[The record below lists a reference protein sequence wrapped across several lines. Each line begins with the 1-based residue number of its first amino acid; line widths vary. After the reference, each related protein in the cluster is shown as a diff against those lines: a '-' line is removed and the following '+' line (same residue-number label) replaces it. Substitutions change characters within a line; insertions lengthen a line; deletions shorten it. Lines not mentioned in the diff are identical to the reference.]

1 MKKLFFFMIVV
12 LISLSVSGEE
22 NSEKTL
28 LKFVY
33 LPTHENYEAAVKVVE
48 RENFNIQKVPYDFFP
63 IFDELIESSDLL
75 AFNLLKK
82 IAKKTEL
89 YSSTLETVR
98 NLMLKDFDFF
108 LNNIDDLDS
117 KTTGKLV
124 IDEFMETDDTAE
136 IYKFYSEILNKTNE
150 IKSGNI
156 AKNASKIK
164 QIVKERLNNET
175 LKFNIDSFNKASV
188 STGDLCSN
196 IAAST
201 NALVKFVCVPNKTNY
216 IEALLLLGSRDFS
229 AKDIPDVFSERF
241 RKLIENSNVFAFNIL
256 KKIVSENIL
265 QNYISMDFK
274 ENVRNLMLKDIEFF
288 LNNINEL
295 NEKEIKELFVG
306 GYLAR
311 NKTLKNYKFYS
322 AILDKI
328 KHVEKKELT
337 KNAVKIDKIIRTELN
352 DEFMTKVKNLQKSE
366 VLANKFCE
374 KYGSNFAEF
383 TNFVTR
389 NISELKE
396 RILDPISYCE
406 IMYGSDNPYL
416 LYHEYM
422 FDLISQKISIIEQPT
437 KSYMTVINKNL
448 AKLGGIESKEKAE
461 YRAFIYGFFGDPK
474 KFLKKLK
481 EKPSFFMKS
490 AALDLAL
497 IVSCCGK
504 ISEYETA
511 RENLR
516 KVSGKDCDL
525 LLEELISETEK
536 ILKTENRFECNGFC
550 GKRVMIF

>member
-12 LISLSVSGEE
+12 LISLSVSGKE

-33 LPTHENYEAAVKVVE
+33 LPTQENYEAAVKVIE

-108 LNNIDDLDS
+108 LNNIDDLDC

-124 IDEFMETDDTAE
+124 IDEFMEVDNPVE
-136 IYKFYSEILNKTNE
+136 IHEFYSEILNKIDG
-150 IKSGNI
+150 IKSGDV
-156 AKNASKIK
+156 AKNADKIK
-164 QIVKERLNNET
+164 QIINEWLNNES
-175 LKFNIDSFNKASV
+175 LKFSIESFHKASA
-188 STGDLCSN
+188 SQGDLCSN
-196 IAAST
+196 IVTST
-201 NALVKFVCVPNKTNY
+201 NALLKFVCDPNKTNCA
-216 IEALLLLGSRDFS
+216 EVLLLLESRDFS
-229 AKDIPDVFSERF
+229 AKDIPDGFSERF

-274 ENVRNLMLKDIEFF
+274 ENVRNLMLKDFEFF
-288 LNNINEL
+288 LSNINEL

-311 NKTLKNYKFYS
+311 NKTLKNYKFYF

-328 KHVEKKELT
+328 KHIEKKELT

-374 KYGSNFAEF
+374 KYRSNFAEF
-383 TNFVTR
+383 TNFVTQ

-396 RILDPISYCE
+396 RIFDPINNCE
-406 IMYGSDNPYL
+406 IMYGSNNSYL

-422 FDLISQKISIIEQPT
+422 FDLISQKMPVVEQPA
-437 KSYMTVINKNL
+437 KSYMTVVNKNL
-448 AKLGGIESKEKAE
+448 AKLGGIKSEEKAE
-461 YRAFIYGFFGDPK
+461 YRAFIYGFFGDPE

-481 EKPSFFMKS
+481 EKSSFFMKS

-497 IVSCCGK
+497 IINCCGK
-504 ISEYETA
+504 RAEYEAA

-516 KVSGKDCDL
+516 KVSGKEGNL

>member
-12 LISLSVSGEE
+12 LISLSVFGKE

-33 LPTHENYEAAVKVVE
+33 LPTQENYEAAVKVIE

-136 IYKFYSEILNKTNE
+136 IYKFYSEILNK
-150 IKSGNI
+150 IKGVESRNVSKK
-156 AKNASKIK
+156 ANKIK
-164 QIVKERLNNET
+164 QVINERLNNET
-175 LKFNIDSFNKASV
+175 LKFNIDSFHKASV
-188 STGDLCSN
+188 STGDLCGN
-196 IAAST
+196 ITAST

-216 IEALLLLGSRDFS
+216 TEALLLLGNRDFS
-229 AKDIPDVFSERF
+229 AKDIPDGFSERF

-311 NKTLKNYKFYS
+311 NKTLKNYKFYF

-328 KHVEKKELT
+328 KHIEKKELT

-352 DEFMTKVKNLQKSE
+352 GEFMTKVKNLQKSE

-374 KYGSNFAEF
+374 KYVSNFAEF
-383 TNFVTR
+383 TDFVTR

-396 RILDPISYCE
+396 RIFDPISHCE

-422 FDLISQKISIIEQPT
+422 FDLISQKIPIIEQSA

-448 AKLGGIESKEKAE
+448 AKLGGRESKEKAE
-461 YRAFIYGFFGDPK
+461 YRAFIYGFFGDPE

-481 EKPSFFMKS
+481 EKSSFFMKS

-497 IVSCCGK
+497 IVTCCGK
-504 ISEYETA
+504 RSEYETT

-516 KVSGKDCDL
+516 KVSGKEGNL
-525 LLEELISETEK
+525 LLEELILETEK
-536 ILKTENRFECNGFC
+536 ILKTENRFECDGFC